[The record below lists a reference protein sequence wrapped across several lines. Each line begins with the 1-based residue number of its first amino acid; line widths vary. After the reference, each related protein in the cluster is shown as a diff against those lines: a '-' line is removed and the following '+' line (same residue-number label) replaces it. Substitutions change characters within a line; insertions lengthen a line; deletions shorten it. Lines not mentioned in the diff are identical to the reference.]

1 MTQPDANTSHV
12 HLPDGS
18 CCAPKRFA
26 HLHQHTQYSLLD
38 GAAKLKDLLKWVKEV
53 TPQGTQAACAMTD
66 HGNMHGAVHF
76 YNYAQALEVKPIL
89 GYEAYVVPG
98 EGTRRDRKPGVSGE
112 KGIFHLTLL
121 ARDFEG
127 YQNLCRLSSRGY
139 TEGYYYKPR
148 IDHELLREHS
158 GGVIAFSGCLGSEVQ
173 QLLMQGREDEAKRRL
188 MWYRDLF
195 GENYY
200 IEIQDHGLPEQK
212 RNNPILK
219 AWAQELGI
227 GMVATNDGHYVKKS
241 DSAAHET
248 LLAIQ
253 TKAVMADENRF
264 KFPCD
269 EFYVKDLQEMHRAL
283 PPSEWGEEL
292 FDNTAHIADLCNV
305 ELPVGKK
312 RVYQMPALPIP
323 VGRTMAEELRVQTYA
338 GSLKRY
344 PNHVTLPLLREYAAR
359 SVEALERGERER
371 VLSRVDG
378 CDAASCDQETL
389 LTLIAFLGSEWEARG
404 KAVEAKYTAY
414 PALEVMEVGA
424 VDGPIPDYACLDWQ
438 RSKNLDRDKPMT
450 LDPGSEEEATCRAH
464 HTHALVLL
472 RRAEYELSVINNMG
486 FPDYFLIVAD
496 YINWAKDQGIS
507 VGPGRGSGAGSLVAY
522 AMRITNLDPLEFELL
537 FERFLNPDRISMPD
551 FDIDFNDAR
560 RSEVIDYVQH
570 KYGEDRVAQIATFGT
585 MASKACLKDVARV
598 MGLEY
603 AKVDKVSKL
612 IPIKFGKSFSLEQA
626 RDAVPDIQQLL
637 AEDSQLNEAYE
648 FALKLEGLTR
658 HASVHAA
665 GVVIGRDKLTDLVP
679 VMRDTSGAGMVCQY
693 DMKAVED
700 IGLIKMDFLGLRT
713 LSFLDEAKRI
723 LRESQNQDVDFDEM
737 LHRKV
742 GAPTYQPIPYDDEAT
757 FEMLSRGDTKG
768 VFQLEGAGIADASRR
783 LKPRRLADIIAL
795 SALYRP
801 GPMENIP
808 TYVRRHHGQESV
820 DYVRDGFPVS
830 AQWLEKILSETYG
843 IPVYQEQIMQIAS
856 EVAGFS
862 LGGADLL
869 RRAMSKKDTAEMAR
883 QRQIFV
889 EGAGKN
895 QIPKEEANKLFDLL
909 DSFANYGFNKCLTGD
924 TLVPIAGG
932 ELRRIEDL
940 YREGQSVQL
949 PSVNAQYRLELRP
962 TGQFF
967 DNGIKPVFEVR
978 TALGKRLSATGN
990 HPLLTMDG
998 WRHVEDLKAGDRIAA
1013 PARLPELGTTHW
1025 PEHQT
1030 ALLGWILAE
1039 GNTCHPHGA
1048 YLYSQKPSQ
1057 VEDMVQAAEQF
1068 ANTRPTVKQRPERQ
1082 NVYDIYLG
1090 SGVRGSTGGKSGVR
1104 LWLETLGMIG
1114 VGATEKRLPAAAF
1127 RLANADLAVLMGRY
1141 WSGDGFVFAPDNTTP
1156 YAATSSRGLAEDLQ
1170 HILLRLGMVSKL
1182 TEKPEVYQHSSYK
1195 YKDDTA
1201 GRTGYTLHLLGRRS
1215 MDRFLA
1221 VIAPHLVG
1229 RDDQLEAM
1237 QSYYAAMPVDRQYS
1251 YAQPVDTLPASVKAK
1266 VQAVKDVSGLTWR
1279 EVEAQSGVCKWLAA
1293 TVPGIRGKRPNAF
1306 HLRPQPLLATPVG
1319 RGDSFVITRQ
1329 VLTKEF
1335 YGAPK
1340 PHKEGF
1346 RRSTVQLLGEFFEST
1361 ELQELCSDDL
1371 YWDTITS
1378 IEAAGEAQ
1386 TYDLEV
1392 PGTHNF
1398 VANDLIVHN
1407 SHSAAYG
1414 VITYQTAWLKAN
1426 YPVEFMA
1433 ALLTVER
1440 RDSDKVA
1447 EYASD
1452 ARKMGVNVLPPDIN
1466 KSAPDFRV
1474 EGTDIYFGLYAIK
1487 GLGENAVLKIL
1498 EERERAGR
1506 FKSLAD
1512 FCSRL
1517 DKNVNRKGLESLIK
1531 SGAFDAYGE
1540 RAQLLGSLE
1549 EALAWAQGA
1558 ASMLNSGMD
1567 ALFGLD
1573 QTAPEPKLR
1582 TGIAPLGELEKLKLE
1597 KDALGL
1603 YISGHPLEQHEGLR
1617 EAASVRI
1624 ANLEAWFLSQPP
1636 GKAVG
1641 NRGPRVKAVL
1651 AGMIENVVK
1660 KPTKSGGMMA
1670 RFNLADESATIELVG
1685 FSRAYDRIQDKLI
1698 GDTPAL
1704 VIVEIESEEGGM
1716 RVIAEEVITA
1726 EQLEGVPKVMYV
1738 DIDLD
1743 STSPDALSEFQSV
1756 LDEHAGSLPTF
1767 LRMQGAEQFVVY
1779 QLEKGLG
1786 SSDALRVLNATFPW
1800 SRCYLAYDQA
1810 TILSRFAPK
1819 PPAWAN

>member
-1 MTQPDANTSHV
+1 MTAADASPTHI

-18 CCAPKRFA
+18 CCAPGENKQRFA

-38 GAAKLKDLLKWVKEV
+38 GAAKLKDLLKWVKKV
-53 TPQGTQAACAMTD
+53 TPDDPACAMTD

-76 YNYAQALEVKPIL
+76 YNYALAAEVKPIL

-98 EGTRRDRKPGVSGE
+98 HGTRRDRKPGVSGE

-148 IDHELLREHS
+148 IDHELLTEHHK
-158 GGVIAFSGCLGSEVQ
+158 GVIAFSGCLGSEVQ
-173 QLLMQGREDEAKRRL
+173 QLLMQGREAEAKQRL
-188 MWYRDLF
+188 LWYRDLF
-195 GENYY
+195 GENYF

-219 AWAQELGI
+219 AWADELGI

-241 DSAAHET
+241 DATAHET

-269 EFYVKDLQEMHRAL
+269 EFYVKSLEEMQAAL
-283 PPSEWGEEL
+283 PPAEWGQQV
-292 FDNTAHIADLCNV
+292 FDNAANIAQMCNV

-323 VGRTMAEELRVQTYA
+323 EGRTMAEELRVQTYA

-344 PNHVTLPLLREYAAR
+344 PQHITEALLREYATR
-359 SVEALERGERER
+359 SLAALEGGERER
-371 VLSRVDG
+371 VLSRTDG
-378 CDAASCDQETL
+378 CDAKSCTLDEL

-404 KAVEAKYTAY
+404 KAAGEKYTLY
-414 PALEVMEVGA
+414 PALEVMEAEGESA
-424 VDGPIPDYACLDWQ
+424 SDD
-438 RSKNLDRDKPMT
+438 DR
-450 LDPGSEEEATCRAH
+450 
-464 HTHALVLL
+464 HALVLL

-560 RSEVIDYVQH
+560 RVEVIDYVQR
-570 KYGEDRVAQIATFGT
+570 KYGEDKVAQIATFGT

-598 MGLEY
+598 MGLDY

-612 IPIKFGKSFSLEQA
+612 IPIKFGKSYSLEQA
-626 RDAVPDIQQLL
+626 RDAVPDIRQLL
-637 AEDSQLNEAYE
+637 DEDAQLLSAYE
-648 FALKLEGLTR
+648 FAQQLEGLTR

-665 GVVIGRDKLTDLVP
+665 GVVIGKDKLTDLVP
-679 VMRDTSGAGMVCQY
+679 VMRDTSGVGMVCQY

-713 LSFLDEAKRI
+713 LSFLDEARRI
-723 LRESQNQDVDFDEM
+723 LRESKSQDVDFDEM
-737 LHRKV
+737 VQRPS
-742 GAPTYQPIPYDDEAT
+742 GTTEYQPIPYDDERT

-808 TYVRRHHGQESV
+808 TYVRRHHHLEEV
-820 DYVRDGFPVS
+820 DYVRDGFSAS

-869 RRAMSKKDTAEMAR
+869 RRAMGKKDTAEMAR

-889 EGAGKN
+889 EGAGGN
-895 QIPKEEANKLFDLL
+895 GVGKEEANKLFDLL
-909 DSFANYGFNKCLTGD
+909 DSFANYGFNK
-924 TLVPIAGG
+924 
-932 ELRRIEDL
+932 
-940 YREGQSVQL
+940 
-949 PSVNAQYRLELRP
+949 
-962 TGQFF
+962 
-967 DNGIKPVFEVR
+967 
-978 TALGKRLSATGN
+978 
-990 HPLLTMDG
+990 
-998 WRHVEDLKAGDRIAA
+998 
-1013 PARLPELGTTHW
+1013 
-1025 PEHQT
+1025 
-1030 ALLGWILAE
+1030 
-1039 GNTCHPHGA
+1039 
-1048 YLYSQKPSQ
+1048 
-1057 VEDMVQAAEQF
+1057 
-1068 ANTRPTVKQRPERQ
+1068 
-1082 NVYDIYLG
+1082 
-1090 SGVRGSTGGKSGVR
+1090 
-1104 LWLETLGMIG
+1104 
-1114 VGATEKRLPAAAF
+1114 
-1127 RLANADLAVLMGRY
+1127 
-1141 WSGDGFVFAPDNTTP
+1141 
-1156 YAATSSRGLAEDLQ
+1156 
-1170 HILLRLGMVSKL
+1170 
-1182 TEKPEVYQHSSYK
+1182 
-1195 YKDDTA
+1195 
-1201 GRTGYTLHLLGRRS
+1201 
-1215 MDRFLA
+1215 
-1221 VIAPHLVG
+1221 
-1229 RDDQLEAM
+1229 
-1237 QSYYAAMPVDRQYS
+1237 
-1251 YAQPVDTLPASVKAK
+1251 
-1266 VQAVKDVSGLTWR
+1266 
-1279 EVEAQSGVCKWLAA
+1279 
-1293 TVPGIRGKRPNAF
+1293 
-1306 HLRPQPLLATPVG
+1306 
-1319 RGDSFVITRQ
+1319 
-1329 VLTKEF
+1329 
-1335 YGAPK
+1335 
-1340 PHKEGF
+1340 
-1346 RRSTVQLLGEFFEST
+1346 
-1361 ELQELCSDDL
+1361 
-1371 YWDTITS
+1371 
-1378 IEAAGEAQ
+1378 
-1386 TYDLEV
+1386 
-1392 PGTHNF
+1392 
-1398 VANDLIVHN
+1398 

-1452 ARKMGVNVLPPDIN
+1452 ARKMGVEVLPPDIN
-1466 KSAPDFRV
+1466 KSGADFRV
-1474 EGTDIYFGLYAIK
+1474 QGEQIYFGLYAIK
-1487 GLGENAVLKIL
+1487 GLGEQAVVRIL
-1498 EERERAGR
+1498 DERERAGT

-1512 FCSRL
+1512 FCSRI
-1517 DKNVNRKGLESLIK
+1517 DSKTCNRKGLDSLIK

-1540 RAQLLGSLE
+1540 RKQLLESVD

-1567 ALFGLD
+1567 ALFGMAE
-1573 QTAPEPKLR
+1573 TAPEPGLR
-1582 TGIAPLGELEKLKLE
+1582 QNVPPLGELEKLSLE

-1617 EAASVRI
+1617 EAATVRI
-1624 ANLEAWFLSQPP
+1624 AALEEWFAAQPQGKP
-1636 GKAVG
+1636 GANG
-1641 NRGPRVKAVL
+1641 RGPRVKAVL

-1685 FSRAYDRIQDKLI
+1685 FSRAYDRIQDKLVN
-1698 GDTPAL
+1698 DTPAL
-1704 VIVEIESEEGGM
+1704 VIVEIESEEGGL
-1716 RVIAEEVITA
+1716 RVVAEEVVTA
-1726 EQLEGVPKVMYV
+1726 EQLSDVPKVMYV
-1738 DIDLD
+1738 DIDLEQ
-1743 STSPDALSEFQSV
+1743 TSPDALGEFQSV
-1756 LDEHAGSLPTF
+1756 LDEHAGSMPTF
-1767 LRMQGAEQFVVY
+1767 LRMEGGEEFVVY
-1779 QLEKGLG
+1779 QLERPVG
-1786 SSDALRVLNATFPW
+1786 SSDAIRALNSTFPW
-1800 SRCYLAYDQA
+1800 SNSYLAYDQA

-1819 PPAWAN
+1819 PPAWAQRQGGKGIQA

>member
-1 MTQPDANTSHV
+1 MTAADAPVPHI

-18 CCAPKRFA
+18 CCAPGEKTQRFA

-53 TPQGTQAACAMTD
+53 TPDDPACAMTD

-76 YNYAQALEVKPIL
+76 YNYALAAEVKPIL

-98 EGTRRDRKPGVSGE
+98 HGTRRDRKPGVSGE

-148 IDHELLREHS
+148 IDHELLTEHHK
-158 GGVIAFSGCLGSEVQ
+158 GVIAFSGCLGSEVQ
-173 QLLMQGREDEAKRRL
+173 QLLMQGREAEAKQRL
-188 MWYRDLF
+188 LWYRDLF
-195 GENYY
+195 GENYF

-219 AWAQELGI
+219 AWADELSI
-227 GMVATNDGHYVKKS
+227 GMVATNDGHYVKKA
-241 DSAAHET
+241 DATAHET

-269 EFYVKDLQEMHRAL
+269 EFYVKSLEEMQAAL
-283 PPSEWGEEL
+283 PPAEWGQQV
-292 FDNTAHIADLCNV
+292 FDNAANIAQMCNV

-323 VGRTMAEELRVQTYA
+323 EGRTMAEELRVQTYA

-344 PNHVTLPLLREYAAR
+344 PQHITEALLREYATR
-359 SVEALERGERER
+359 SLAALERGERER
-371 VLSRVDG
+371 VLSRTDG
-378 CDAASCDQETL
+378 CDAESCELDEL
-389 LTLIAFLGSEWEARG
+389 LTLIAFLGSEWETHG
-404 KAVEAKYTAY
+404 KAAGEKYTLY
-414 PALEVMEVGA
+414 PALEVMEAEGET
-424 VDGPIPDYACLDWQ
+424 GTE
-438 RSKNLDRDKPMT
+438 DRK
-450 LDPGSEEEATCRAH
+450 
-464 HTHALVLL
+464 HALVLL

-486 FPDYFLIVAD
+486 FPDYLLIVAD
-496 YINWAKDQGIS
+496 YINWAKDHGIS
-507 VGPGRGSGAGSLVAY
+507 VGPGRGSGAGSIVCY
-522 AMRITNLDPLEFELL
+522 AIRITNLDPLEFDLL

-551 FDIDFNDAR
+551 LDIDFNDAR
-560 RSEVIDYVQH
+560 RVEVIEYVQQ
-570 KYGEDRVAQIATFGT
+570 KYGEDKVAQIATFGT

-598 MGLEY
+598 MGLDY

-612 IPIKFGKSFSLEQA
+612 IPIKFGKSYSLEQA
-626 RDAVPDIQQLL
+626 RDAVPDIRQLL
-637 AEDSQLNEAYE
+637 DEDAQLLSAYE
-648 FALKLEGLTR
+648 FAQQLEGLTR

-665 GVVIGRDKLTDLVP
+665 GVVIGKDKLTDLVP
-679 VMRDTSGAGMVCQY
+679 VMRDTSGVGMVCQY

-713 LSFLDEAKRI
+713 LSFLDEARRI
-723 LRESQNQDVDFDEM
+723 LRESKSQDVDFDEM
-737 LHRKV
+737 VQRPS
-742 GAPTYQPIPYDDEAT
+742 GTTEYQPIPYDDERT

-808 TYVRRHHGQESV
+808 TYVRRHHHLEEV
-820 DYVRDGFPVS
+820 DYVRDGFSAS

-869 RRAMSKKDTAEMAR
+869 RRAMGKKDTAEMAR

-889 EGAGKN
+889 EGAGGN
-895 QIPKEEANKLFDLL
+895 GVGKEEANKLFDLL
-909 DSFANYGFNKCLTGD
+909 DSFANYGFNKCLTAD
-924 TLVPIAGG
+924 TRVPVAGG
-932 ELRRIEDL
+932 ELRTIEEL
-940 YREGQSVQL
+940 VKAGQPAQL
-949 PSVNAQYRLELRP
+949 PSVDGQYRLSLRP
-962 TGQFF
+962 SGAFF
-967 DNGIKPVFEVR
+967 DNGLKPVFEVV
-978 TALGKRLSATGN
+978 TALGKRLKATAN
-990 HPLLTMDG
+990 HPLLTLDG
-998 WRHVEDLKAGDRIAA
+998 WRNVEELQAGDRIAA
-1013 PARLPELGTTHW
+1013 PATLPELGTEHW
-1025 PEHQT
+1025 PHHQT

-1039 GNTCHPHGA
+1039 GNTNHPHGA
-1048 YLYSQKPSQ
+1048 YLYSKTQAQ
-1057 VEDMVQAAEQF
+1057 VDDMVALASQF
-1068 ANTRPTVKQRPERQ
+1068 ANTRPSVKVRPDRQ
-1082 NVYDIYLG
+1082 NVKDIYLG
-1090 SGVRGSTGGKSGVR
+1090 SGIRGSTGGKSGVR
-1104 LWLETLGMIG
+1104 LWLEDLNLIG
-1114 VGATEKRLPAAAF
+1114 VKATEKRLPAAAF
-1127 RLANADLAVLMGRY
+1127 RLSNASLAVLVGRY
-1141 WSGDGFVFAPDNTTP
+1141 WSGDGFLFGVGNTTP
-1156 YAATSSRGLAEDLQ
+1156 YAATSSRGLAEDVQ
-1170 HILLRLGMVSKL
+1170 HILLRLGIVSKL
-1182 TEKPEVYQHSSYK
+1182 TEKHFNYVRG
-1195 YKDDTA
+1195 DDTA
-1201 GRTGYTLHLLGRRS
+1201 GRTGYTVHLLGRRS
-1215 MDRFLA
+1215 LERFLE
-1221 VIAPHLVG
+1221 VVAPHIAG
-1229 RDDQLEAM
+1229 RDEVLNQLRAH
-1237 QSYYAAMPVDRQYS
+1237 YAATPANRET
-1251 YAQPVDTLPASVKAK
+1251 VDTLPASVKAL
-1266 VQAVKDVSGLTWR
+1266 VQTAKAGSGLTWTQL
-1279 EVEAQSGVCKWLAA
+1279 EAQSGVC
-1293 TVPGIRGKRPNAF
+1293 
-1306 HLRPQPLLATPVG
+1306 
-1319 RGDSFVITRQ
+1319 
-1329 VLTKEF
+1329 TKEF
-1335 YGAPK
+1335 YGSPK
-1340 PHKEGF
+1340 AYKKGF
-1346 RRSTVQLLGEFFEST
+1346 RRSTIQQLGAFLEAP
-1361 ELQELCSDDL
+1361 ELLDACSDDL
-1371 YWDTITS
+1371 YWDTILS
-1378 IEAAGEAQ
+1378 ITPAGEAQ

-1452 ARKMGVNVLPPDIN
+1452 ARKMGVDVLPPDIN
-1466 KSAPDFRV
+1466 RSGADFRV
-1474 EGTDIYFGLYAIK
+1474 QGEQIYFGLYAIK
-1487 GLGENAVLKIL
+1487 GLGEQAVVRIL
-1498 EERERAGR
+1498 DERERAGI

-1512 FCSRL
+1512 FCSRI
-1517 DKNVNRKGLESLIK
+1517 DSKTCNRKGLDSLIK

-1540 RAQLLGSLE
+1540 RKQLLESVD

-1567 ALFGLD
+1567 ALFGMAE
-1573 QTAPEPKLR
+1573 TAPEPGLR
-1582 TGIAPLGELEKLKLE
+1582 QNVPPLGELEKLSLE

-1617 EAASVRI
+1617 EAATVRI
-1624 ANLEAWFLSQPP
+1624 AALEGWFAAQPQGKP
-1636 GKAVG
+1636 GANG
-1641 NRGPRVKAVL
+1641 RGPRVKAVL

-1685 FSRAYDRIQDKLI
+1685 FSRAYDRIQDKLVN
-1698 GDTPAL
+1698 DTPAL
-1704 VIVEIESEEGGM
+1704 VIVEIESEEGGL
-1716 RVIAEEVITA
+1716 RVVAEEVVTA
-1726 EQLEGVPKVMYV
+1726 EQLSDVPKVMYV
-1738 DIDLD
+1738 DIDLEQ
-1743 STSPDALSEFQSV
+1743 TSPDALGEFQSV
-1756 LDEHAGSLPTF
+1756 LDEHAGSMPTF
-1767 LRMQGAEQFVVY
+1767 LRMEGGEEFVVY
-1779 QLEKGLG
+1779 QLERPVG
-1786 SSDALRVLNATFPW
+1786 SSDAIRALNSTFPW
-1800 SRCYLAYDQA
+1800 SNSYLAYDQA

-1819 PPAWAN
+1819 PPAWANRQAGKGIQA